1 MQSVLISSKNKD
13 EALRR
18 ALEIAKIEKID
29 KFDISIIDSPA
40 LGIEDVRNFQKNVF
54 LKPIKSL
61 SKMVILN
68 GGQNITH
75 VAQNALLKV
84 LEEPPPNTI
93 IILLVENR
101 ESVLP
106 TILSR
111 CSLIELNT
119 NNSKNQLSEHLKI
132 LGFLSK
138 SKEVGERL
146 KIAQDLSKDKQE
158 AMDFLEGM
166 IIATRE
172 QLYKK
177 ANNDKL
183 LPIYFRYLTSLQR
196 THTTIKTTNVNLRL
210 ALENLFLNL

>member
-13 EALRR
+13 EALKK
-18 ALEIAKIEKID
+18 ALEIAKTEKID
-29 KFDISIIDSPA
+29 KFDIAIIDSPT
-40 LGIEDVRNFQKNVF
+40 LGIEDVRTFQKNVF

-84 LEEPPPNTI
+84 LEEPPANTI
-93 IILLVENR
+93 IILLVENK
-101 ESVLP
+101 ESILP

-111 CSLIELNT
+111 CSLIELNAD
-119 NNSKNQLSEHLKI
+119 SKNQLTEYLKV
-132 LGFLSK
+132 LGSLS
-138 SKEVGERL
+138 STSGIGERL
-146 KIAQDLSKDKQE
+146 KLAQDLSKNKQE
-158 AMDFLEGM
+158 AMEFLEGM
-166 IIATRE
+166 IMTTRE

-177 ANNDKL
+177 ADNNKL

-196 THTTIKTTNVNLRL
+196 THTWVKTTNVNLRL
-210 ALENLFLNL
+210 ALENLFINL